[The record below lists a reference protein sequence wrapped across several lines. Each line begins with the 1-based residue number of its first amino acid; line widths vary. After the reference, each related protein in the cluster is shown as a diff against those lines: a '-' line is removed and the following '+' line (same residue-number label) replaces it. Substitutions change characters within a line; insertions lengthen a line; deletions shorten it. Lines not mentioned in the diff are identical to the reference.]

1 MEPRNR
7 WLYLLPSL
15 HLCACV
21 TSYIGLLLPSL
32 HHWGIL
38 FTFILMADLPI
49 SLPAYFLAWKY
60 SALAV
65 IWIFVVG
72 TLWWYLLARSA
83 QVLWLKFVGGREP
96 NA

>member
-1 MEPRNR
+1 
-7 WLYLLPSL
+7 
-15 HLCACV
+15 
-21 TSYIGLLLPSL
+21 
-32 HHWGIL
+32 
-38 FTFILMADLPI
+38 
-49 SLPAYFLAWKY
+49 
-60 SALAV
+60 V